1 MLEMEGEA
9 SWNQED
15 QNEWVERDMEAG
27 RGDKTETFQGGRT
40 EELSQGS

>member
-9 SWNQED
+9 SWSQATRMGGL
-15 QNEWVERDMEAG
+15 RDMEAG